1 MNHIMKLNIEPFNK
15 VKSGQKI
22 IESRLFD
29 EKRQQINLGDTIQF
43 QLQPDL
49 TETVVAKVVALL
61 RYPTFNDLMN
71 DLPPQYFGHQK
82 KEDALSEIQAF
93 YSPQEQQKYSV
104 LGIKIQSF

>member
-1 MNHIMKLNIEPFNK
+1 MKLNIEPFNK

-71 DLPPQYFGHQK
+71 DLSPQYFGHQK
-82 KEDALSEIQAF
+82 KEDALSEIEAF